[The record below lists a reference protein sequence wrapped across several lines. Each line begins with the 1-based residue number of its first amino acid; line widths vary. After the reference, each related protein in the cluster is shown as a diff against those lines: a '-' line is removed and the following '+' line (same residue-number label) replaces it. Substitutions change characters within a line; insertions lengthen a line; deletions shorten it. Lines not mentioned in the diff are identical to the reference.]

1 MASSSRPTNTGS
13 EVHPDL
19 PSQERR
25 TRPATRGSWWWVVT
39 ALALALIV
47 GVGFLYLFRLLARP
61 IALFILSISLAAS
74 LAPVVNWLE
83 KRMPRTLAVVLVY
96 LVLVLILVGIGLI
109 ITPPLVNQA
118 GQFADRVPNLVDR
131 AEEWLAQLNLPT
143 ENISILDTIAS
154 QLGGLGSQLVALPLA
169 ISSSLF
175 DIFVVIFLS
184 IYILL
189 MAPQMEDFFL
199 SLFPVSRR
207 RRAGHVAHRMVDA
220 MGGYLRGVVISAA
233 ILGVMTYIALLI
245 LGVNFP
251 VVLGLITG
259 LFEIIPVAGPIIAGA
274 IIIAVALLESLTKG
288 LIALVLVILLQQF
301 EGNILV
307 PNVMRSQA
315 HVSPLLALLAIFAGA
330 AIGGLL
336 GALIAIP
343 IAAALRVFTIEV
355 IAPAIRRQTGAPP
368 EEEDREHE

>member
-1 MASSSRPTNTGS
+1 
-13 EVHPDL
+13 
-19 PSQERR
+19 
-25 TRPATRGSWWWVVT
+25 VVT
-39 ALALALIV
+39 ALALALIL
-47 GVGFLYLFRLLARP
+47 GIGFLYIFRLLARP

-74 LAPVVNWLE
+74 LAPVVSWLG

-96 LVLVLILVGIGLI
+96 LVLILILVGIGWI

-131 AEEWLAQLNLPT
+131 AEEWLAQFNLPT
-143 ENISILDTIAS
+143 ENIPILDTIAS

-189 MAPQMEDFFL
+189 MAPQMEDFYL
-199 SLFPVSRR
+199 SLFPMSRR
-207 RRAGHVAHRMVDA
+207 RRAGHVANRMVDA

-259 LFEIIPVAGPIIAGA
+259 LFEIIPVVGPIIAGA
-274 IIIAVALLESLTKG
+274 IIVAVALLESLTKG

-355 IAPAIRRQTGAPP
+355 IAPAIRRQTGAPQ